1 MYRQRNSRTGAV
13 FCVCG
18 TVKTGGELMIT
29 GGSAACDDGRSDEVV
44 LP

>member
-13 FCVCG
+13 FWVCG
-18 TVKTGGELMIT
+18 AVKTGGELMVT
-29 GGSAACDDGRSDEVV
+29 GGLAACDDGTSDEVI